1 MPWQIYA
8 RSKTQEFT
16 NLTAGPYNAI
26 PSDLVRAGEK
36 RSQCALQSYC
46 EHKLRVEISCCHD
59 ITRAPKSFWIVSE
72 ARDTRFVSRFVSLFV
87 ESSVWATTI
96 LHNPMA
102 FATMSAFPRVFA
114 MDDTGSH
121 VSLSGMTLLRNLRNH
136 EQVLKALRDELAT
149 PSVTKATL
157 SSPVF
162 WRTSPT
168 SVCCPWNN

>member
-1 MPWQIYA
+1 MVCPDKSTLEVKHRNLQIW
-8 RSKTQEFT
+8 
-16 NLTAGPYNAI
+16 L
-26 PSDLVRAGEK
+26 LVRTMPSHRTLWERAKKGLSVHFN
-36 RSQCALQSYC
+36 RIVSISFALRYRVAMIS
-46 EHKLRVEISCCHD
+46 HVLRTIF
-59 ITRAPKSFWIVSE
+59 RMVSE
-72 ARDTRFVSRFVSLFV
+72 ARDTRFVSLFA
-87 ESSVWATTI
+87 ESPVWTNI
-96 LHNPMA
+96 FLHNFMA

-114 MDDTGSH
+114 MDGTGSL

-157 SSPVF
+157 PSPVF

>member
-1 MPWQIYA
+1 MHFN
-8 RSKTQEFT
+8 R
-16 NLTAGPYNAI
+16 
-26 PSDLVRAGEK
+26 
-36 RSQCALQSYC
+36 
-46 EHKLRVEISCCHD
+46 
-59 ITRAPKSFWIVSE
+59 IVSISFALRYRVAMISHVLRRVFGLSQRRE
-72 ARDTRFVSRFVSLFV
+72 IPDSFPDSFPSSLSRP
-87 ESSVWATTI
+87 VWATTI
-96 LHNPMA
+96 LHNPMT
-102 FATMSAFPRVFA
+102 FATMSAFPHVFA
-114 MDDTGSH
+114 MDGTGSH